1 MKLTVKELVVF
12 GMLAALMVATTW
24 IMSFLP
30 NIHLVDVFIIA
41 MTVVYRQKAL
51 YPLYLFVFVQGLF
64 NGFQPWWLPYLYIWA
79 FPWLITMLLPKKMP
93 VWLAPI
99 VYAVVASLHG
109 FLFGVLYAPAQAL
122 MFGLTFEK
130 TIAWIIAGLP
140 FFDIT
145 HGVSN
150 FICGLLLIFPLIK
163 VLSQSEKYI
172 SK

>member
-1 MKLTVKELVVF
+1 MRLTVKEIIVF
-12 GMLAALMVATTW
+12 GMLGAVMFVTTW
-24 IMSFLP
+24 LMSFLP
-30 NIHLVDVFIIA
+30 NIHLLDVFIIA

-51 YPLYLFVFVQGLF
+51 YPLYLFVFIQGLF
-64 NGFQPWWLPYLYIWA
+64 YGFQPWWLPYLYIWA

-93 VWLAPI
+93 VWLGPI

-109 FLFGVLYAPAQAL
+109 FLFGVLYAPGQAL

-140 FFDIT
+140 FDIT

>member
-1 MKLTVKELVVF
+1 MRLTVKEIIVF
-12 GMLAALMVATTW
+12 GMLGAVMFVTTW
-24 IMSFLP
+24 LMSFLP
-30 NIHLVDVFIIA
+30 NIHLLDVFIIA
-41 MTVVYRQKAL
+41 LTVVYRQKAL
-51 YPLYLFVFVQGLF
+51 YPLYLFVFIQGLF
-64 NGFQPWWLPYLYIWA
+64 YGFQPWWLPYLYIWA

-93 VWLAPI
+93 VWLGPI

-109 FLFGVLYAPAQAL
+109 FLFGVLYAPGQAL

-140 FFDIT
+140 FDIT

-163 VLSQSEKYI
+163 VMSQSEKYI

>member
-1 MKLTVKELVVF
+1 MKLTVKEIIVF
-12 GMLAALMVATTW
+12 GMLGAVMFVTTW
-24 IMSFLP
+24 LMSFLP
-30 NIHLVDVFIIA
+30 NIHLLDVFIIA

-51 YPLYLFVFVQGLF
+51 YPLYLFVFIQGLF
-64 NGFQPWWLPYLYIWA
+64 YGFQPWWLPYLYIWA

-93 VWLAPI
+93 VWLGPI

-109 FLFGVLYAPAQAL
+109 FLFGVLYAPGQAL

-140 FFDIT
+140 FDIT

>member
-1 MKLTVKELVVF
+1 MRLTVKEIIVF
-12 GMLAALMVATTW
+12 GMLGAVMFVTTW
-24 IMSFLP
+24 LMSFLP
-30 NIHLVDVFIIA
+30 NIHLLDVFIIA

-51 YPLYLFVFVQGLF
+51 YPLYLFVFIQGLF
-64 NGFQPWWLPYLYIWA
+64 YGFQPWWLPYLYIWA

-93 VWLAPI
+93 VWLGPI

-109 FLFGVLYAPAQAL
+109 FLFGVLYAPGQAL

-140 FFDIT
+140 FDIT

-163 VLSQSEKYI
+163 VMSQSEKYI